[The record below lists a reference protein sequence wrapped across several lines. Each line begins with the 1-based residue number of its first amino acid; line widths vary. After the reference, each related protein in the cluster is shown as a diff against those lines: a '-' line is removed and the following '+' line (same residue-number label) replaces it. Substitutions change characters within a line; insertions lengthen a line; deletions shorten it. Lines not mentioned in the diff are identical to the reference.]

1 MDSFIVRGGR
11 PLQGTLIASG
21 SKNAA
26 LPIMAATLLSA
37 DRCTLHRIPVLRDIA
52 TMMTLLSSL
61 GATATRPSSD
71 GALIIDSSAVR
82 EFRAPYDLVKT
93 MRASILV
100 LGPLL
105 ARFGQAEVSFPGG
118 CAIGSRPV
126 DLHIRALEAMGAE
139 VRVEAGY
146 IVAKAPRG
154 LAGTAFTFETVTVG
168 GTENAIMAAALAR
181 GRSTLRNVAREPEI
195 VDLVRF
201 LRAMGA
207 RIEGEGTDTL
217 TVDGVEALAGATYE
231 VMPDRIEAGTYLVA
245 AAATRGNVKVEGI
258 SPEVLGVVMDKLVLT
273 GADIAVGEN
282 WVSLDMKGR
291 RPEAVD
297 VETAPFPGFPTDMQ
311 AQFTALNAIA
321 VGQSSVVETV
331 FENRL
336 MQAHEMRRM
345 GAEIEIAGDSA
356 RISGRER
363 LQGAPVMA
371 SDLRASASLVI
382 AGLVAEGETRI
393 DRIYHIDR
401 GYENIEGNL
410 QSLGADIRRIST

>member
-1 MDSFIVRGGR
+1 MDSFIVRGGQ

-37 DRCTLHRIPVLRDIA
+37 ERCTLHRIPVLRDIA

-71 GALIIDSSAVR
+71 GALMIDSSAVR

-154 LAGTAFTFETVTVG
+154 LAGTDFTFETVTVG

-201 LRAMGA
+201 LRVMGA

-258 SPEVLGVVMDKLVLT
+258 SREVLGVVMDKLVLT

-297 VETAPFPGFPTDMQ
+297 IETAPFPGFPTDMQ

-356 RISGRER
+356 RISGRET

-410 QSLGADIRRIST
+410 QSLGADILRISN

>member
-1 MDSFIVRGGR
+1 MDSFIVCGGR
-11 PLQGTLIASG
+11 RLHGALSASG

-37 DRCTLHRIPVLRDIA
+37 EPCQLHRVPDLRDIA
-52 TMMTLLSSL
+52 TMTTLLESL
-61 GATATRPSSD
+61 GATAARHPTE
-71 GALIIDSSAVR
+71 ATLAVDSSAV
-82 EFRAPYDLVKT
+82 EQFRAPYDLVKT

-126 DLHIRALEAMGAE
+126 DLHIRALEAMGAQ
-139 VRVEAGY
+139 VAVESGY
-146 IVAKAPRG
+146 IVAKASRG
-154 LAGTAFTFETVTVG
+154 LQGADFCFDTVTVG
-168 GTENAIMAAALAR
+168 GTENAVMAATLAR
-181 GRSTLRNVAREPEI
+181 GQSTLRNVAREPEI
-195 VDLVRF
+195 VDLVQC

-217 TVDGVEALAGATYE
+217 QIEGVPALHGATHE

-245 AAATRGNVKVEGI
+245 AAATRGEVKIEGI
-258 SPEVLGVVMDKLVLT
+258 SPEVLGVVVDKLALT
-273 GADIAVGEN
+273 GAEITSGEN
-282 WVSLDMKGR
+282 WVSLDMKAQ
-291 RPEAVD
+291 RPTAVD
-297 VETAPFPGFPTDMQ
+297 ITTEPFPGFPTDMQ
-311 AQFTALNAIA
+311 AQFTALNAVA
-321 VGQSSVVETV
+321 QGQSVVVETV

-345 GAEIEIAGDSA
+345 GAEIDIAGDSA
-356 RISGRER
+356 RITGREQ

-401 GYENIEGNL
+401 GYENIEGKL
-410 QSLGADIRRIST
+410 QCLGADIRRLAT

>member
-1 MDSFIVRGGR
+1 
-11 PLQGTLIASG
+11 
-21 SKNAA
+21 
-26 LPIMAATLLSA
+26 
-37 DRCTLHRIPVLRDIA
+37 VLRDIA

-71 GALIIDSSAVR
+71 GALIIESSAVS

-139 VRVEAGY
+139 VHVEAGY
-146 IVAKAPRG
+146 IVAKAPLG
-154 LAGTAFTFETVTVG
+154 LAGTDFTFEAVTVG

-207 RIEGEGTDTL
+207 RIEGEGTDTM

-245 AAATRGNVKVEGI
+245 AAATRGNVTVEGI
-258 SPEVLGVVMDKLVLT
+258 SPQVLGVVMDKLVLT

-291 RPEAVD
+291 RPKAVD

-356 RISGRER
+356 RISGRAR